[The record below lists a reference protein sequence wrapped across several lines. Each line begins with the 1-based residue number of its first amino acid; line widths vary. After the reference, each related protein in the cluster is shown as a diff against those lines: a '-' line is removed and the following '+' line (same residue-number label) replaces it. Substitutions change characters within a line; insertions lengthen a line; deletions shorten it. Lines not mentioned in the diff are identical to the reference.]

1 VVNQAVLQARSRFT
15 ATMGPAHDLIAV
27 HKRVN
32 ADPGQRVEELS
43 LNRAAVVFAVA
54 AWQTFVE
61 RLTAGLADGMAPPAG
76 DPTEGVYRLLR
87 ANVAAAIE
95 RLNAPDARKTQGLL
109 AAVNFD
115 PAHAWAFTFEWE
127 IAWSR
132 ANGSQMEQ
140 TRLNTHEVREELD
153 SWLQVRHKLAH
164 GDTLPAGRRYDQL
177 VTGRRGNQSRLKRRD
192 ANRCIAFFSKLVD
205 ATAAEAERQFP

>member
-1 VVNQAVLQARSRFT
+1 M
-15 ATMGPAHDLIAV
+15 ATIQPAHDLITV
-27 HKRVN
+27 HKRAN

-61 RLTAGLADGMAPPAG
+61 RLSAGLADSMAPPAG

-87 ANVAAAIE
+87 ANIE
-95 RLNAPDARKTQGLL
+95 TQIGRLNTPDARNAISLWS
-109 AAVNFD
+109 AVNFD
-115 PAHAWAFTFEWE
+115 PTPAWAFTFAWE
-127 IAWSR
+127 MAWSR

-140 TRLNTHEVREELD
+140 ASLNPIKVREELD

-164 GDTLPAGRRYDQL
+164 GDTLPTGQRYAQL
-177 VTGRRGNQSRLKRRD
+177 VTGRRGNQPRLKRRD
-192 ANRCIAFFSKLVD
+192 SNRCIAFFSKLVD
-205 ATAAEAERQFP
+205 VTAGEAARQFP